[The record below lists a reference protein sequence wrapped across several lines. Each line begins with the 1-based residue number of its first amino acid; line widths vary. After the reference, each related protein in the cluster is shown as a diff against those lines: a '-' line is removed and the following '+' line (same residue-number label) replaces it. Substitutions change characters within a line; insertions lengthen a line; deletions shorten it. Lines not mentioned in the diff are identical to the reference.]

1 MQPLQFSI
9 VNDLPLLR
17 IGGRVLSLFDLLG
30 PPLLPF
36 EALTV
41 QEQWNGLMLESR
53 YRELKLATHWTQYSL
68 HVTSLMAI
76 LLPQELDSYGYTRLN
91 DILMPKDS

>member
-1 MQPLQFSI
+1 MNMQ
-9 VNDLPLLR
+9 
-17 IGGRVLSLFDLLG
+17 FDLLG

-53 YRELKLATHWTQYSL
+53 YR
-68 HVTSLMAI
+68 V
-76 LLPQELDSYGYTRLN
+76 
-91 DILMPKDS
+91 